1 MFTNFFI
8 KRPVFASVC
17 SLLIIL
23 IGLVGYTRLPIQEF
37 PSIDPPVVSVRTSY
51 PGANPEVVETE
62 VTEILEAEINGVEG
76 VKTLTSSTR
85 EGSSS
90 INVEFEL
97 DRDLEAAA
105 QDVRSRV
112 SRAMRNLPDEV
123 DAPVVSKE
131 SSDDERI
138 MWIALTGEKYSPLE
152 LSNYADKF
160 VKNALET
167 VNGVGSIFI
176 GGERRYAMRLWL
188 DPKKMAARNIT
199 ALDVEQAL
207 RQQNVEIPSGRIEGK
222 STEFPIRTFGRL
234 RTPEEY
240 KDLIIKRNNDN
251 SQTRLRDIGRAEI
264 GAESD
269 RTIARYNGKPTVALG
284 LTKLSGANILEVAKG
299 AKDKMKELSQ
309 DFPEGME
316 YNIAVDYSTF
326 VEVAIQEVWKSL
338 LLAIVLVVLVI
349 YAFLRDWRATLIP
362 TITIPV
368 SLIGAFGVMFF
379 LGFSINTL
387 TLFALT
393 LSTGLVVDDTIVVLE
408 NIVRY
413 IQEEGKTPMQ
423 AAMLGVG
430 EVVFAVIATTV
441 VLIAVFLPVG
451 FSGGTTGQ
459 IFNEFALTIAVSVV
473 LSTFVALT
481 LAPPLSGRILKKH
494 EPGEQSNIVSR
505 VLAIPLDLFD
515 WALSRI
521 TAMYDWSL
529 RLLMAMKPLVILGF
543 VISFWVI
550 VWLFQQLPQGFLPTE
565 DRGRVFV
572 SVTSPEGV
580 SVAYTNNVM
589 GQVEDQLS
597 QVPEMKGYFSITG
610 FGGAAQANRGFAF
623 TNLKPWSERTKPEQ
637 AQQEIVKRLFG
648 AFAPITDA
656 RVFPINPGSLPGAS
670 RSQPLQFV
678 LQGTDLDELA
688 QVSEEFANEA
698 QQLPQ
703 LMNIDTDLK
712 INKPEVAIEIDRSQ
726 AANLGVSVQ
735 DIART
740 LQIMMGGEDITNFT
754 QGNQRYDVIVRA
766 EEEFRESLQDI
777 DEMYVRTEQGT
788 MIPLSN
794 VVTVKTSTT
803 PPEINHFNRF
813 RSATIEGSP
822 APGVSLGEALQALDQ
837 LAERVLPANMRTDL
851 KGESSQ
857 FRDAGQATL
866 FVFGLAMI
874 FIFLTLAAQF
884 ESYIDPVVILLAVP
898 LSLLG
903 AFGALWLA
911 QLEVNVYSRIGLIML
926 IGLATKNSILIVEFA
941 NQLLAEGMS
950 LTKAAVEASRL
961 RFRPILM
968 TAFSTIFGVMPL
980 AFASGAGAASRISI
994 GMSVMGGMLVSTVLS
1009 LYVVPVF
1016 YVMAKGLQSRVFH
1029 KSPEELASGYEMDD
1043 DYENNGHGNG
1053 NGNGNGNGHGNGK
1066 TSYDDRKHEDGLEK
1080 VKRG

>member
-23 IGLVGYTRLPIQEF
+23 IGLVGYISLPVQEF
-37 PSIDPPVVSVRTSY
+37 PSIDTPVVSVRTNY
-51 PGANPEVVETE
+51 PGASPEVVETE

-90 INVEFEL
+90 INVEFQL
-97 DRDLEAAA
+97 SRNIEAAA

-112 SRAMRNLPDEV
+112 SRAMRRLPNEV
-123 DAPVVSKE
+123 DAPVVSKR
-131 SSDDERI
+131 SSDEERI
-138 MWIALTGEKYSPLE
+138 IWLSLTGEKYSSLE

-160 VKNALET
+160 IKNILET
-167 VNGVGSIFI
+167 VNGVGSVFI

-188 DPKKMAARNIT
+188 NPQKMAARNIT
-199 ALDVEQAL
+199 ALDVKQAL

-222 STEFPIRTFGRL
+222 STEYPIRTIGRL
-234 RTPEEY
+234 QTPEAYEN
-240 KDLIIKRNNDN
+240 LVIRRNDDT
-251 SQTRLRDIGRAEI
+251 SLTRFKDIGRAEI
-264 GAESD
+264 GAESN
-269 RTIARYNGKPTVALG
+269 RTIARYNGKPAIG
-284 LTKLSGANILEVAKG
+284 IGISKLSGANIIEVATSVKTR
-299 AKDKMKELSQ
+299 MKELSK
-309 DFPEGME
+309 DFPDGME
-316 YNIAVDYSTF
+316 YYVSVDYSTF
-326 VEVAIQEVWKSL
+326 VEVAIKEVWKSL
-338 LLAIVLVVLVI
+338 LFAICLVVLVI
-349 YAFLRDWRATLIP
+349 YMFLQNWRATIIP
-362 TITIPV
+362 TITIPI

-379 LGFSINTL
+379 MGFSINTL

-393 LSTGLVVDDTIVVLE
+393 LSTGLVVDDAIVILE

-413 IQEEGKTPMQ
+413 IQQKGKTPME
-423 AAMLGVG
+423 AAILGVG
-430 EVVFAVIATTV
+430 EVVFAVIATTI

-451 FSGGTTGQ
+451 FSGGGAGR

-473 LSTFVALT
+473 FSTFVALT
-481 LAPPLSGRILKKH
+481 LAPSLSGRILKKQ
-494 EPGEQSNIVSR
+494 EPEEQKNFISR
-505 VLAIPLDLFD
+505 LFTIPLNLFD
-515 WALSRI
+515 YALSRI
-521 TAMYDWSL
+521 SVIYDRSL
-529 RLLMAMKPLVILGF
+529 RLLMRIKPLVILGF
-543 VISFWVI
+543 ILSFWII

-572 SVTSPEGV
+572 SVTAPEGV
-580 SVAYTNNVM
+580 SIEYTDNVM
-589 GQVEDQLS
+589 GQVENKLA

-610 FGGAAQANRGFAF
+610 FGRSAQANRAFAF
-623 TNLKPWSERTKPEQ
+623 TNLKPWSERTKPGQ
-637 AQQEIVKRLFG
+637 AQQEVVKKLFG

-656 RVFPINPGSLPGAS
+656 RIFPINPGSLPGTGLS
-670 RSQPLQFV
+670 RSIQFV
-678 LQGTDLDELA
+678 LQGNDFEELVR
-688 QVSEEFANEA
+688 VSEEFNNEA

-703 LMNIDTDLK
+703 LKNVDTDLK
-712 INKPEVAIEIDRSQ
+712 INKPEIVVEINRYQ
-726 AANLGVSVQ
+726 AANLGISVEN
-735 DIART
+735 IAQT

-766 EEEFRESLQDI
+766 EDEFRNNLQDI
-777 DEMYVRTEQGT
+777 EDLYVRTEQGV

-813 RSATIEGSP
+813 RSATITGSP
-822 APGVSLGEALQALDQ
+822 APGVSLGEALQALYD
-837 LAERVLPANMRTDL
+837 LADRVLPADMRIDL

-857 FRDAGQATL
+857 FRDAGQATTYI
-866 FVFGLAMI
+866 FGLALI

-884 ESYIDPVVILLAVP
+884 ESYIDPLVILLSVP

-911 QLEVNVYSRIGLIML
+911 DLEVNVYSRIGLIML

-950 LTKAAVEASRL
+950 ITKAAIEASRL

-968 TAFSTIFGVMPL
+968 TGFSTIFGVMPL
-980 AFASGAGAASRISI
+980 AFASGPGAASRVSI
-994 GMSVMGGMLVSTVLS
+994 GMSVMGGMLVSTVLT

-1016 YVMAKGLQSRVFH
+1016 YVVMGKSLQFGLFRKHAQYSADGDEI
-1029 KSPEELASGYEMDD
+1029 S
-1043 DYENNGHGNG
+1043 NGSVNG
-1053 NGNGNGNGHGNGK
+1053 NSK
-1066 TSYDDRKHEDGLEK
+1066 TAPVNDKNQDSAEK
-1080 VKRG
+1080 LSR

>member
-8 KRPVFASVC
+8 KKPVFASVC

-23 IGLVGYTRLPIQEF
+23 IGLVGYTRLPVQEF
-37 PSIDPPVVSVRTSY
+37 PTIEPPVVSVRTTYS
-51 PGANPEVVETE
+51 GANPEVVETE

-90 INVEFEL
+90 INVQFGL
-97 DRDLEAAA
+97 GRDLEEAA

-112 SRAMRNLPDEV
+112 SRAMRRLPDEV
-123 DAPVVSKE
+123 DAPVVSKR

-138 MWIALTGEKYSPLE
+138 IWLALTGEKYSSLE

-160 VKNALET
+160 IKNVLET
-167 VNGVGSIFI
+167 VNGVGSILI

-188 DPKKMAARNIT
+188 DPQKMAARNIT

-207 RQQNVEIPSGRIEGK
+207 REQNVEIPSGRIEGK
-222 STEFPIRTFGRL
+222 STEYPIRTFGRL
-234 RTPEEY
+234 QTTEEY
-240 KDLIIKRNNDN
+240 QNLIIRRNDDN
-251 SQTRLRDIGRAEI
+251 SLTRLREIGRAEI

-269 RTIARYNGKPTVALG
+269 RTLARYNGKPAVGLG
-284 LTKLSGANILEVAKG
+284 ISKLSGANIIEVANGVKTR
-299 AKDKMKELSQ
+299 MEELSK

-316 YNIAVDYSTF
+316 YYISVDYSTF
-326 VEVAIQEVWKSL
+326 VEVAIKEVWKSL
-338 LLAIVLVVLVI
+338 FLAICLVVLVI

-368 SLIGAFGVMFF
+368 SLIGAFGVMYFM
-379 LGFSINTL
+379 GFSINTL

-423 AAMLGVG
+423 AAILGVG

-441 VLIAVFLPVG
+441 VLIAVFLPVA
-451 FSGGTTGQ
+451 FSGGSSGQ
-459 IFNEFALTIAVSVV
+459 VFNEFALTIAVSVV

-481 LAPPLSGRILKKH
+481 LAPTLSGRILKRHQPKEH
-494 EPGEQSNIVSR
+494 QNFLSR
-505 VLAIPLDLFD
+505 VVATPLDLFD
-515 WALSRI
+515 YALSRI
-521 TAMYDWSL
+521 SAMYDWSL
-529 RLLMAMKPLVILGF
+529 RLLMRMKPLVILGF
-543 VISFWVI
+543 VLSFWLI
-550 VWLFQQLPQGFLPTE
+550 FWLYQQLPQGFLPTE

-572 SVTSPEGV
+572 SVSAPEGV
-580 SVAYTNNVM
+580 SVQYTDNVM
-589 GQVEDQLS
+589 RQVEDKLS
-597 QVPEMKGYFSITG
+597 QIPEMRGYFSIVG
-610 FGGAAQANRGFAF
+610 FGRSAQANRAFAF
-623 TNLKPWSERTKPEQ
+623 TNLKPWSERKKPEE

-648 AFAPITDA
+648 AFAPITDG
-656 RVFPINPGSLPGAS
+656 RVFPINPGSLPGTG
-670 RSQPLQFV
+670 RTQPVQFV
-678 LQGTDLDELA
+678 LQGNDLEELA
-688 QVSEEFANEA
+688 RVSEEFTNEA

-703 LMNIDTDLK
+703 LNNIDTDLK
-712 INKPEVAIEIDRSQ
+712 INKPEISVEIDRAQ
-726 AANLGVSVQ
+726 ASNLGVSVE

-766 EEEFRESLQDI
+766 EEQFRNSLQNI
-777 DEMYVRTEQGT
+777 DDLYVRTESGV

-794 VVTVKTSTT
+794 VVKVSTTTT
-803 PPEINHFNRF
+803 PPQINHFNRF
-813 RSATIEGSP
+813 RSATIQGSP
-822 APGVSLGEALQALDQ
+822 APGVSLGEALQALDD
-837 LAERVLPANMRTDL
+837 LADRILPADMRTDL
-851 KGESSQ
+851 QGESSQ
-857 FRDAGQATL
+857 FRDAGQATMLL
-866 FVFGLAMI
+866 FALAMI

-941 NQLLAEGMS
+941 NQLLADGMS
-950 LTKAAVEASRL
+950 ITKAAVEASRL

-980 AFASGAGAASRISI
+980 AFASGAGAASRVSI
-994 GMSVMGGMLVSTVLS
+994 GMSVMGGMLVSTILS
-1009 LYVVPVF
+1009 LYVVPIF
-1016 YVMAKGLQSRVFH
+1016 YVMAKGLQSRLFH
-1029 KSPEELASGYEMDD
+1029 KSAEELAGGYDI
-1043 DYENNGHGNG
+1043 NGFSNG
-1053 NGNGNGNGHGNGK
+1053 NGNGNGNGYTNGNGNGNGNGK
-1066 TSYDDRKHEDGLEK
+1066 ASYVKDG
-1080 VKRG
+1080 VKEVKK

>member
-8 KRPVFASVC
+8 KKPVFASVC

-23 IGLVGYTRLPIQEF
+23 IGLVGYTRLPVQEF
-37 PSIDPPVVSVRTSY
+37 PTIEPPVVSVQTSY

-97 DRDLEAAA
+97 ERDLEAAA

-112 SRAMRNLPDEV
+112 SRAMRRLPDEV
-123 DAPVVSKE
+123 DAPVVSKR

-138 MWIALTGEKYSPLE
+138 IWLALTGEKYTSLE

-160 VKNALET
+160 IKNVLET

-199 ALDVEQAL
+199 ALDLEQAL
-207 RQQNVEIPSGRIEGK
+207 RRQNVEIPSGRIEGK
-222 STEFPIRTFGRL
+222 STEYPIRTFGRL
-234 RTPEEY
+234 QTTEEY
-240 KDLIIKRNNDN
+240 QNLIVRRNDDN
-251 SQTRLRDIGRAEI
+251 SLTRLRDIGRAEI

-269 RTIARYNGKPTVALG
+269 RTLARYNGKPAVGLG
-284 LTKLSGANILEVAKG
+284 ISKLSGANIVEVANGVKT
-299 AKDKMKELSQ
+299 KMKELSQ

-316 YNIAVDYSTF
+316 YYISVDYSTF
-326 VEVAIQEVWKSL
+326 VEVAIKEVWKSL
-338 LLAIVLVVLVI
+338 FLAICLVVLVI

-379 LGFSINTL
+379 MGFSINTL

-413 IQEEGKTPMQ
+413 IQEEGKTPIQ
-423 AAMLGVG
+423 AAMLGVS

-451 FSGGTTGQ
+451 FSGGSTGQ

-481 LAPPLSGRILKKH
+481 LAPTLSGRILKRH
-494 EPGEQSNIVSR
+494 EPKEHKNFLSR
-505 VLAIPLDLFD
+505 MVALPLDLFD
-515 WALSRI
+515 YALSRI
-521 TAMYDWSL
+521 SAMYDRSL
-529 RLLMAMKPLVILGF
+529 RLLMRMKPLIILGF
-543 VISFWVI
+543 VLSFWLI
-550 VWLFQQLPQGFLPTE
+550 FWLFQQLPQGFLPTE

-572 SVTSPEGV
+572 SVSAPEGV
-580 SVAYTNNVM
+580 SVQYTDNVM
-589 GQVEDQLS
+589 RQVEDKLS
-597 QVPEMKGYFSITG
+597 QVPEMRGYFSIVG
-610 FGGAAQANRGFAF
+610 FGRSAQANRAFAF
-623 TNLKPWSERTKPEQ
+623 TNLKPWSERRKPEE

-648 AFAPITDA
+648 AFAPITDG
-656 RVFPINPGSLPGAS
+656 RVFPINPGSLPGRG
-670 RSQPLQFV
+670 RSQPVEFV
-678 LQGTDLDELA
+678 LQGNDLEELA
-688 QVSEEFANEA
+688 RVSEEFTTEA

-703 LMNIDTDLK
+703 LNNIDTDLK
-712 INKPEVAIEIDRSQ
+712 INKPEISVEIDRAQ
-726 AANLGVSVQ
+726 ASNLGVSVQ

-766 EEEFRESLQDI
+766 EEQFRESLQDI
-777 DEMYVRTEQGT
+777 DDLYVRTEQGA

-794 VVTVKTSTT
+794 VVKVSTTTT
-803 PPEINHFNRF
+803 PPQINHFNRF
-813 RSATIEGSP
+813 RSATIQGSP
-822 APGVSLGEALQALDQ
+822 APGVSLGEALQVLDD
-837 LAERVLPANMRTDL
+837 LADRILPADMRTDL
-851 KGESSQ
+851 KGDSAQ
-857 FRDAGQATL
+857 FRDAGEATA
-866 FVFGLAMI
+866 FIFGLAMI

-941 NQLLAEGMS
+941 NQLLADGMS
-950 LTKAAVEASRL
+950 ITKAVVEASRL

-980 AFASGAGAASRISI
+980 AFASGAGAASRVSI
-994 GMSVMGGMLVSTVLS
+994 GMSVMGGMLVSTILS
-1009 LYVVPVF
+1009 LYVVPIF
-1016 YVMAKGLQSRVFH
+1016 YVMAKGLQSRLFH
-1029 KSPEELASGYEMDD
+1029 KSAEEFAGGYEMD
-1043 DYENNGHGNG
+1043 GFSNG
-1053 NGNGNGNGHGNGK
+1053 NGNGYTNGNGNGK
-1066 TSYDDRKHEDGLEK
+1066 ASYVKDG
-1080 VKRG
+1080 VKEVKK

>member
-23 IGLVGYTRLPIQEF
+23 IGLVGYISLPVQEF
-37 PSIDPPVVSVRTSY
+37 PSIDTPVVSVRTNY
-51 PGANPEVVETE
+51 PGASPEVVETE

-90 INVEFEL
+90 INVEFQL
-97 DRDLEAAA
+97 SRNIEAAA

-112 SRAMRNLPDEV
+112 SRAMRRLPNEV
-123 DAPVVSKE
+123 DAPVVSKR
-131 SSDDERI
+131 SSDEERI
-138 MWIALTGEKYSPLE
+138 IWLSLTGEKYSSLE

-160 VKNALET
+160 IKNILET
-167 VNGVGSIFI
+167 VNGVGSVFI

-188 DPKKMAARNIT
+188 NPQKMAARNIT
-199 ALDVEQAL
+199 ALDVKQAL

-222 STEFPIRTFGRL
+222 STEYPIRTIGRL
-234 RTPEEY
+234 QTPEAYEN
-240 KDLIIKRNNDN
+240 LVIRRNDDT
-251 SQTRLRDIGRAEI
+251 SLTRFKDIGRAEI
-264 GAESD
+264 GAESN
-269 RTIARYNGKPTVALG
+269 RTIARYNGKPAIG
-284 LTKLSGANILEVAKG
+284 IGISKLSGANIIEVATSVKTR
-299 AKDKMKELSQ
+299 MKELSK
-309 DFPEGME
+309 DFPDGME
-316 YNIAVDYSTF
+316 YYVSVDYSTF
-326 VEVAIQEVWKSL
+326 VEVAIKEVWKSL
-338 LLAIVLVVLVI
+338 LFAICLVVLVI
-349 YAFLRDWRATLIP
+349 YMFLQNWRATIIP
-362 TITIPV
+362 TITIPI

-379 LGFSINTL
+379 MGFSINTL

-393 LSTGLVVDDTIVVLE
+393 LSTGLVVDDAIVILE

-413 IQEEGKTPMQ
+413 IQQKGKTPME
-423 AAMLGVG
+423 AAILGVG
-430 EVVFAVIATTV
+430 EVVFAVIATTI

-451 FSGGTTGQ
+451 FSGGGAGR

-473 LSTFVALT
+473 FSTFVALT
-481 LAPPLSGRILKKH
+481 LAPSLSGRILKKQ
-494 EPGEQSNIVSR
+494 EPEEQKNFISR
-505 VLAIPLDLFD
+505 LFTIPLNLFD
-515 WALSRI
+515 YALSRI
-521 TAMYDWSL
+521 SVIYDRSL
-529 RLLMAMKPLVILGF
+529 RLLMRIKPLVILGF
-543 VISFWVI
+543 ILSFWII

-572 SVTSPEGV
+572 SVTAPEGV
-580 SVAYTNNVM
+580 SIEYTDNVM
-589 GQVEDQLS
+589 GQVENKLA

-610 FGGAAQANRGFAF
+610 FGRSAQANRAFAF
-623 TNLKPWSERTKPEQ
+623 TNLKPWSERTKPGQ
-637 AQQEIVKRLFG
+637 AQQEVVKKLFG

-656 RVFPINPGSLPGAS
+656 RIFPINPGSLPGTGLS
-670 RSQPLQFV
+670 RSIQFV
-678 LQGTDLDELA
+678 LQGNDFEELVR
-688 QVSEEFANEA
+688 VSEEFNNEA

-703 LMNIDTDLK
+703 LKNIDTDLK
-712 INKPEVAIEIDRSQ
+712 INKPEIVVEINRYQ
-726 AANLGVSVQ
+726 AANLGISVEN
-735 DIART
+735 IAQT

-766 EEEFRESLQDI
+766 EDEFRNNLQDI
-777 DEMYVRTEQGT
+777 EDLYVRTEQGV

-813 RSATIEGSP
+813 RSATITGSP
-822 APGVSLGEALQALDQ
+822 APGVSLGEALQALYD
-837 LAERVLPANMRTDL
+837 LADRVLPADMRIDL

-857 FRDAGQATL
+857 FRDAGQATTYI
-866 FVFGLAMI
+866 FGLALI

-884 ESYIDPVVILLAVP
+884 ESYIDPLVILLSVP

-911 QLEVNVYSRIGLIML
+911 DLEVNVYSRIGLIML

-950 LTKAAVEASRL
+950 ITKAAIEASRL

-968 TAFSTIFGVMPL
+968 TGFSTIFGVMPL
-980 AFASGAGAASRISI
+980 AFASGPGAASRVSI
-994 GMSVMGGMLVSTVLS
+994 GMSVMGGMLVSTVLT

-1016 YVMAKGLQSRVFH
+1016 YVVMGKSLQFGLFRKHAQYSADGDEI
-1029 KSPEELASGYEMDD
+1029 S
-1043 DYENNGHGNG
+1043 NGSVNG
-1053 NGNGNGNGHGNGK
+1053 NSK
-1066 TSYDDRKHEDGLEK
+1066 TAPVNDKNQDSAEK
-1080 VKRG
+1080 LSR